1 MQEELITKMSELMTL
16 AAKINFYVE
25 SQYEK
30 IGLYEGRYKSLY
42 PNVFVDYSGHTN
54 SLYIKIYTK
63 GWGYVQKINPK
74 DTDTVIIKQLF
85 LTSESGKEQL
95 DILTE
100 FIDILDNMWF
110 NLVNEDL
117 EELQEES

>member
-1 MQEELITKMSELMTL
+1 MHEQLIKKMSDLMTL

-30 IGLYEGRYKSLY
+30 LGLYEGRYNSLY

-54 SLYIKIYTK
+54 SLYIRIYKK
-63 GWGYVQKINPK
+63 GWGYVQKVKPN
-74 DTDTVIIKQLF
+74 DTDTVIAKQMF
-85 LTSESGKEQL
+85 LTSDSGKAEL
-95 DILTE
+95 DILE
-100 FIDILDNMWF
+100 YLIDVLDSMWF
-110 NLVNEDL
+110 GLVNEDL